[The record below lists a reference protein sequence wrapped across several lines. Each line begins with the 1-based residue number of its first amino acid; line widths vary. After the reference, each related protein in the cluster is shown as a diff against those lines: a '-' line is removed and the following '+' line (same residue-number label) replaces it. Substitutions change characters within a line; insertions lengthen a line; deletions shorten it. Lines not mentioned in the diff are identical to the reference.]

1 MSSNSTSV
9 EIENLLS
16 EKIESLL
23 AEIKSDN
30 PESELLPLIRM
41 KIEVSDLWI
50 LKTNQIVNKF
60 VGK

>member
-1 MSSNSTSV
+1 LSSNSTSV

-41 KIEVSDLWI
+41 KIEVSDLGI